1 MDPERRTGPLELRAE
16 GRTLTGPAMRYGDVS
31 PTHRERF
38 EPGAFDAAGTLY
50 LDVGH
55 DSDRVIAYTGG
66 GLEVRDT
73 AEALVV
79 SARLPEIP
87 AADKAL
93 AGVRGGRYRGFSV
106 EFHAE
111 AERRESGIRVV
122 ERAKLVGVGLV
133 GSPSFPASVVEI
145 RGRMGRTMRA
155 TIPANRNLACRCSGA
170 SCKFARIMQNAME
183 EVFDEFA
190 ATAGREQ
197 IAAFG
202 SYDSPLASV
211 SSGTLRGR
219 MLRSGDGEIEI
230 DLPEGVAGSAT
241 VAAHDAAGVIVRP
254 VIDAADSAS
263 HLDGDVRVYTAAKSR
278 AWIVSATDQRE
289 GWPSPV
295 LVATPDAEMASAGAP
310 RRRMSAAAY

>member
-1 MDPERRTGPLELRAE
+1 MTVETRYSTEIRAE
-16 GRTLTGPAMRYGDVS
+16 GRRVHGFAIRYGDVS

-38 EPGAFDAAGTLY
+38 APGAFA
-50 LDVGH
+50 LDGRTRWLNLAHRPLEVL
-55 DSDRVIAYTGG
+55 AYTGG
-66 GLEVRDT
+66 GLELRDT
-73 AEALVV
+73 ADGLTVDAT
-79 SARLPEIP
+79 LPEIP
-87 AADKAL
+87 AADAAL
-93 AGVRGGRYRGFSV
+93 RMIQAGELRGLSV
-106 EFHAE
+106 EFHAL
-111 AERRESGIRVV
+111 AERREAGVRVI
-122 ERAKLVGVGLV
+122 ERADLDGIGLV
-133 GSPSFPASVVEI
+133 RVPSYPRSTVEV
-145 RGRMGRTMRA
+145 RARMGRTMRA
-155 TIPANRNLACRCSGA
+155 RVPAGRNLACRCSGA

-219 MLRSGDGEIEI
+219 MLRNGDGEIEI

-254 VIDAADSAS
+254 VLDAADSAS
-263 HLDGDVRVYTAAKSR
+263 HLVGDVRIYTGAKAR

-289 GWPSPV
+289 GWPDPEMI
-295 LVATPDAEMASAGAP
+295 ATPDLRSAVAVP
-310 RRRMSAAAY
+310 RLRRLWL